1 MLRLAAPSIALVLC
15 LVAAIGSGGARA
27 SRPSVPSLV
36 EVQAGAFAAVVKWH
50 VDEPA
55 RVVVEVGTDERYG
68 TWSPTTT
75 ARGALTDKSTL
86 TGLEPA
92 TTYRFRIVARWRN
105 GMKAESRGSFRTDP
119 WPGSVSATVMPAPA
133 AKSSADSLSPFVIG
147 PAIPPGVTS
156 GQPGPTSGSIPS
168 GTPTVGSSAPL
179 RVNGAPVFPRM
190 VWRQCPTYYPTS
202 VAAGINLFLGASC
215 AGPLEQLTKLAGR
228 AMSTVDAS
236 DPGVSGPGL
245 IGWHFPDEADI
256 SVGDASK
263 LPKPPSGGRVTFL
276 TLTDHFSALAA
287 PPPNGKE
294 IYPGFMASADVI
306 GFDTYPIE
314 VRCTIAQ
321 LDNVYWMQRELVQL
335 AQGKPTFQWIEAA
348 SMEKCHNVDPTPA
361 VVKAET
367 WLAIAGGAR
376 GIGYFPDWWPED
388 IRNEV
393 ARVNRDIV
401 TLAPALLDQVVNG
414 YWSVQN
420 PVRVGIRRHNG
431 AMYVIAVNTSTAP
444 ATASFTVPGL
454 AGRKL
459 RVFGDGR
466 IVTPYGDLAVDKLP
480 PLGVAIYIASPAGW

>member
-1 MLRLAAPSIALVLC
+1 MLRPAAPTVALFVCLLAAL
-15 LVAAIGSGGARA
+15 GSAGARA
-27 SRPSVPSLV
+27 ARPSGLDLLG
-36 EVQAGAFAAVVKWH
+36 VQAGPFSAVVRWH

-55 RVVVEVGTDERYG
+55 RMVVEVGTDDRYG
-68 TWSPTTT
+68 VWSPTTM
-75 ARGALTDKSTL
+75 APRDKTDKTTL

-92 TTYRFRIVARWRN
+92 TTYRFRLVARDRS
-105 GMKAESRGSFRTDP
+105 GMRSEVRGSFRTDP
-119 WPGSVSATVMPAPA
+119 WPGSLAATVTPSAA
-133 AKSSADSLSPFVIG
+133 AKNSGDSLSPFI
-147 PAIPPGVTS
+147 IPPATPPGG
-156 GQPGPTSGSIPS
+156 GQPSTTPS
-168 GTPTVGSSAPL
+168 TLPQGTPVVQSSAPL
-179 RVNGAPVFPRM
+179 RVNGVPVFPRM

-215 AGPLEQLTKLAGR
+215 AAPAEQLAKLAGH
-228 AMSTVDAS
+228 AISTVDAW
-236 DPGVSGPGL
+236 DPGVTGPGL
-245 IGWHFPDEADI
+245 IGWHFADEADV

-263 LPKPPSGGRVTFL
+263 LPKPPTGGRVTFL
-276 TLTDHFSALAA
+276 TLTDHFSSRAA

-306 GFDTYPIE
+306 GFDTYPLE

-348 SMEKCHNVDPTPA
+348 SMEKCHDIDPTPA

-401 TLAPALLDQVVNG
+401 ALAPALLDQVVNG
-414 YWSVQN
+414 TWSVQS
-420 PVRVGIRRHNG
+420 PVRIGIRRHNG
-431 AMYVIAVNTSTAP
+431 AVYVIAVNTSTAP
-444 ATASFTVPGL
+444 AATSFTVPGL
-454 AGRKL
+454 GGRKL

-480 PLGVAIYIASPAGW
+480 PLGVAIYIAPPLGW